1 MKSTARAFSLARKRA
16 RARVPAM
23 YRIALVGLFCFAV
36 LCHLAV
42 ADGFRRL
49 HGVDGGIVVA
59 RILKVEK
66 GAVTLERQ
74 DGQVFQTPLQ
84 QFAEKDRLHLLAM
97 DSRFQQ
103 NLDAA
108 KMRFE
113 TFHGSI
119 QQKQKQEVANLRDSE
134 LWEFY
139 LRAIPVLEK
148 AATEGN
154 APAQYNLGVA
164 CAEGLGVRQDYRK
177 AVGWFRKAAD
187 QGDTRAQFRLGRM
200 SLQGRGVTRDDAR
213 AIQWFIKAANSG
225 HPRAQSHLGAMY
237 VRGIGVAKDIRAA
250 LRWLQAAAEQGE
262 PEAQVDL
269 AIMHML
275 GMGELPENPEAA
287 ARWLGQAAKKG
298 HPFAQYELGVA
309 YRSGIGVERNFEEA
323 ARWIHKSAAQRHPD
337 AQLDLGLM
345 YLLGLGV
352 NRDEV
357 EGCAWFSL
365 AAASGHRMGMEAR
378 RNLESRFTK
387 EQQEL
392 ARLRALE
399 LTQLL
404 ASNH

>member
-1 MKSTARAFSLARKRA
+1 MREKRV
-16 RARVPAM
+16 RARVLAM
-23 YRIALVGLFCFAV
+23 FRIIFVPLFCYAV
-36 LCHLAV
+36 LSQLAT
-42 ADGFRRL
+42 AEGFRRL

-59 RILKVEK
+59 RILKVVN
-66 GAVTLERQ
+66 GSVYLERQ

-84 QFAEKDRLHLLAM
+84 HFAEKDRLHLLSM

-108 KMRFE
+108 KMRFK
-113 TFHGSI
+113 TFHGSVH
-119 QQKQKQEVANLRDSE
+119 QKQAQEVANLRDSE

-177 AVGWFRKAAD
+177 AAEWFQKAAD

-200 SLQGRGVTRDDAR
+200 SLQGRGVARDDAQ
-213 AIQWFIKAANSG
+213 AIQWFTKAANAG

-237 VRGIGVAKDIRAA
+237 VRGIGGTKDIHAA
-250 LRWLQAAAEQGE
+250 LRWLQAAARQGE
-262 PEAQVDL
+262 SEAQVDL

-275 GMGELPENPEAA
+275 GMGDLPENPEAA
-287 ARWLGQAAKKG
+287 TRWLAQAAEKG

-323 ARWIHKSAAQRHPD
+323 ARWIHKSAAQRNPD

-399 LTQLL
+399 LTELL
-404 ASNH
+404 VSNR